1 MLEMKSI
8 DEEARLRSRKGEW
21 TSLMTAAVE
30 REGEWTSL
38 MTAAVEGHLDI
49 CRLLIDKGAQIE
61 AKEGYGMT
69 PLHFADCKPHIDI
82 VRLLCDHGADFEA
95 SDCNG
100 WRPLHFAARYGHIS
114 VVKELIEVRNAEIN
128 ARDDHGGTALMY
140 SR

>member
-1 MLEMKSI
+1 MRDQVGSSVRMLEMKSI
-8 DEEARLRSRKGEW
+8 DEEARLRSRKGKW
-21 TSLMTAAVE
+21 TC
-30 REGEWTSL
+30 L

-49 CRLLIDKGAQIE
+49 CRLLIDKGAQME

-69 PLHFADCKPHIDI
+69 PLHFAAYKPHIDI
-82 VRLLCDHGADFEA
+82 VRLLCDRGADFEA

-128 ARDDHGGTALMY
+128 ARDDHGGDSTDVFQIY
-140 SR
+140 E